1 MTESE
6 QDEVAKALEK
16 VKIRYKLSSMSFKT
30 LCNTPKS
37 PDRKTV
43 LDFACH
49 ASEFKSFP
57 IKRDEAAFFRHVNDH
72 TGIPHTVHGAVSE
85 PWHKVFLL
93 VQTDLLLEGWPNKI
107 SVLARKELYQ
117 ERTQIYKILDRSI
130 RCIIDILGFRG
141 DGRGVCIALDL
152 LRSVKAGV

>member
-1 MTESE
+1 MAESE
-6 QDEVAKALEK
+6 QEKALEK
-16 VKIRYKLSSMSFKT
+16 VKIRYKLSSITFKT
-30 LCNTPKS
+30 LCSIPKS

-57 IKRDEAAFFRHVNDH
+57 INRDETAFFRHINDH
-72 TGIPHTVHGAVSE
+72 TGIPYTVSGAVSE

-93 VQTDLLLEGWPNKI
+93 VQTDLLPDGWPNKI

-117 ERTQIYKILDRSI
+117 ERTQLYKLLDRII
-130 RCIIDILGFRG
+130 RCVIDILGFRG
-141 DGRGVCIALDL
+141 DGRGVYIGLNL